1 MQDTVVTL
9 TFKQVE
15 HILILGGCPS
25 WPIDPTKAADC
36 KYLICT
42 RNQNLQSTRGL
53 VIGTE
58 PHRSAFLI
66 GKISDVRPT
75 NEQSIPTVERYEH
88 IFADR
93 SNIHISEYALIDIPD
108 LYPGNRQGF
117 AYMSMSD
124 IDLDPDS
131 LVWRRISPPNPILI
145 EAYNR
150 FHTEQRLRLDGQL
163 EV

>member
-1 MQDTVVTL
+1 MYDTIATL

-25 WPIDPTKAADC
+25 WLIDPTKAAEC

-58 PHRSAFLI
+58 PHGSAFLI
-66 GKISDVRPT
+66 GKISDVLPT
-75 NEQSIPTVERYEH
+75 NERSIPRIEQYED
-88 IFADR
+88 IFLGR
-93 SNIHISEYALIDIPD
+93 SNIHISEYALIDIPQ

-117 AYMSMSD
+117 AYMSMAD

-150 FHTEQRLRLDGQL
+150 FHTEQRRLRDGAIRC
-163 EV
+163 